1 MRNRNL
7 ACSNIS
13 TSNIREQ
20 LAILLTY
27 LLTPLILK
35 NSEGKRSGGMDFVLL
50 CTERSDVRNNI
61 FPYQLRWWKILGR
74 VWGWMYGRQVVAAPG
89 PVVWNHRVPA
99 NHWSRLRRSALI
111 RHTIRRH
118 IIHPQ
123 DLMWTCW
130 VIPQPWMDIPQDRLF
145 SNSTILTEA
154 WGLLSDL
161 SVYPVANRKRFSRQ
175 SYSCTRTFIL
185 SMITE
190 RKSDDSIKSIRT
202 WSRVRRSWMIEF

>member
-1 MRNRNL
+1 
-7 ACSNIS
+7 
-13 TSNIREQ
+13 
-20 LAILLTY
+20 
-27 LLTPLILK
+27 
-35 NSEGKRSGGMDFVLL
+35 MDFVLL
-50 CTERSDVRNNI
+50 CTERSDVRNNT

-89 PVVWNHRVPA
+89 PVVWSHRVPA

-202 WSRVRRSWMIEF
+202 WSRVHRSWMIEF